1 MGAGEYVYL
10 MHATLRL
17 ILWLSL
23 PVLAVAA
30 GVGLIVGLLQAVT
43 QIQDQSLPQVL
54 KLVAVLVAVAV
65 LGPLFVT
72 PLLRHTERI
81 FDDFPALERRL

>member
-1 MGAGEYVYL
+1 MGAGEYVF
-10 MHATLRL
+10 MMDTTLRL

-23 PVLAVAA
+23 PVLGVAA

-54 KLVAVLVAVAV
+54 KLVAVLVTVAL
-65 LGPLFVT
+65 LGPLFAA
-72 PLLRHTERI
+72 PLMRHTERI
-81 FDDFPALERRL
+81 LDTFPALERRR

>member
-1 MGAGEYVYL
+1 MGASEYVF
-10 MHATLRL
+10 MMNGTLRL

-30 GVGLIVGLLQAVT
+30 GVGLVIGLLQAVT
-43 QIQDQSLPQVL
+43 QVQDQSLPQIL
-54 KLVAVLVAVAV
+54 KLVAVLVTVAV
-65 LGPLFVT
+65 LGPLFVS

-81 FDDFPALERRL
+81 FDTFPALERRR